1 MFHSKIITI
10 GNIMGIMPKLVLLF
24 FCLGV
29 IFTEV
34 SALQTEMK
42 IIPPENPKEGEVINV
57 TISVFDFPQGY
68 NLSFDTDLVSYDDNP
83 IYNITTINKQVYER
97 NFEINTTG
105 YDTITIHMVGK
116 VPKITEVKQYEEI
129 TLIKYSKTTGY
140 TYYRIELFDKE
151 GTIID
156 TNTQPFTVYVSE
168 IEDFKNKL
176 SKIHDGWIR
185 NYLQELHDKGLVN
198 EANELADHLIDNTK
212 IPVLWFIIS
221 LIGVAIIFFIIG
233 IRIGYRREEL

>member
-1 MFHSKIITI
+1 
-10 GNIMGIMPKLVLLF
+10 
-24 FCLGV
+24 
-29 IFTEV
+29 
-34 SALQTEMK
+34 MK
-42 IIPPENPKEGEVINV
+42 IIPPENPKEGEVINF

-68 NLSFDTDLVSYDDNP
+68 NLSFDTELVSYDDNP
-83 IYNITTINKQVYER
+83 IYNITTINKQVYGR

-105 YDTITIHMVGK
+105 HDIITIHMVGK

-129 TLIKYSKTTGY
+129 TLKKYSKTTGY

-156 TNTQPFTVYVSE
+156 TNTQPFTIDVSE
-168 IEDFKNKL
+168 IEFFNNKL

-185 NYLQELHDKGLVN
+185 NYLQGLHDKGLVN
-198 EANELADHLIDNTK
+198 EANELADHWIDNKK
-212 IPVLWFIIS
+212 IPVLWFFIS